1 MNFIKRPVMKPKQL
15 GASDPLYNPPAYY
28 QTMATDPTQVPT
40 QIYPYGSGGSGTPG
54 MYGPYPGFYFGQ
66 RTFEKEDADRMIREQ
81 AEAMVRRSETSSDP
95 KDKYINAEGRLNPG
109 VAAALQRA
117 KQAQRMQQTADPLA
131 AVQKKV
137 LITVLLSS
145 VLAAL
150 LR

>member
-1 MNFIKRPVMKPKQL
+1 MRRKYFGQYTIF
-15 GASDPLYNPPAYY
+15 NPPAYY
-28 QTMATDPTQVPT
+28 QAMEHDPLQVPT
-40 QIYPYGSGGSGTPG
+40 QVYPYSGGTGTPDK
-54 MYGPYPGFYFGQ
+54 YGPWPGYYMGL
-66 RTFEKEDADRMIREQ
+66 RNLERPDADRIAREQ